1 MIKRDTNAA
10 VGPPA
15 RPALTDLELSNVSP
29 KSLELKYPRNSPT
42 TQAAHVQAGHA
53 RSWAAFVRLPPGR
66 TCTAQSEREAQRQVL
81 ADWAA
86 AHGAILHWYEEV
98 GWPRKGRGRQ
108 FTRMLTDLDR
118 LGLAGIV
125 VSALDN
131 LARDGLSLIQL
142 TSDLGTNGKQLIAL
156 LQDDEKIVSSISVAA
171 QDARAALTA
180 VVEFDRRVRTRL
192 MRSGWERKRLSGWK
206 PGREPKTVNWKD
218 AKRLLDAGASVAVT
232 ARAFGLS
239 RVQFWRRMKEQG
251 LASQRTR
258 PFGKPK
264 P

>member
-1 MIKRDTNAA
+1 
-10 VGPPA
+10 
-15 RPALTDLELSNVSP
+15 
-29 KSLELKYPRNSPT
+29 
-42 TQAAHVQAGHA
+42 
-53 RSWAAFVRLPPGR
+53 
-66 TCTAQSEREAQRQVL
+66 
-81 ADWAA
+81 
-86 AHGAILHWYEEV
+86 
-98 GWPRKGRGRQ
+98 
-108 FTRMLTDLDR
+108 MLTDLDR

-142 TSDLGTNGKQLIAL
+142 TSDLCAKGRQLTAL
-156 LQDDEKIVSSISVAA
+156 LADDEEIVSSISAAA
-171 QDARAALTA
+171 QDARAALVA
-180 VVEFDRRVRTRL
+180 VVQFDRRVRTRL
-192 MRSGWERKRLSGWK
+192 MRAGLERKRLGGWK
-206 PGREPKTVNWKD
+206 PGREPKAVNWKD
-218 AKRLLDAGASVAVT
+218 AQLLLDAGASVAVT